1 MLERRERWRDKK
13 NSYEIVTDLVRKSIE
28 DNKKYQYGVILD
40 WKWQERIHQI
50 VDTVNVSKSDNPYPN
65 RKKTLNTIL
74 FTDFLFE
81 LKSIEKE
88 S

>member
-40 WKWQERIHQI
+40 WK
-50 VDTVNVSKSDNPYPN
+50 
-65 RKKTLNTIL
+65 
-74 FTDFLFE
+74 
-81 LKSIEKE
+81 
-88 S
+88 